1 MKIFMVV
8 GQMVVGGILPGIR
21 DEVCNR
27 RAVGSVHVVHRAAT
41 TPPRTTPRSA
51 REQATSNRSRDD
63 MRHDFSMVQES
74 ETDLVTVPPG
84 EYLCR
89 VREVRVRRTKDGAHE
104 QWALCLEVAE
114 GEHAGH
120 FAAWDNLTFSD
131 KGLPRVK
138 LALRALGEDVGGV
151 VEIEGPELAGRD
163 VVCQLLEQSY
173 TDPHSGNITRRLG
186 VPYAGYSHPAAGR
199 RTSGS
204 GAGAAAGRE
213 LHPF

>member
-1 MKIFMVV
+1 
-8 GQMVVGGILPGIR
+8 
-21 DEVCNR
+21 
-27 RAVGSVHVVHRAAT
+27 
-41 TPPRTTPRSA
+41 
-51 REQATSNRSRDD
+51 

-89 VREVRVRRTKDGAHE
+89 VRDVRVRRTKDGLHE

-138 LALRALGEDVGGV
+138 LALRALGEDVSSV
-151 VEIEGPELAGRD
+151 VDLEGPELGGRE
-163 VVCQLLEQSY
+163 VVCQLIEQSY
-173 TDPHSGNITRRLG
+173 ADPLSGNITRRLG

-199 RTSGS
+199 RSNGGG
-204 GAGAAAGRE
+204 GAGSAAAGRE
-213 LHPF
+213 RHPF